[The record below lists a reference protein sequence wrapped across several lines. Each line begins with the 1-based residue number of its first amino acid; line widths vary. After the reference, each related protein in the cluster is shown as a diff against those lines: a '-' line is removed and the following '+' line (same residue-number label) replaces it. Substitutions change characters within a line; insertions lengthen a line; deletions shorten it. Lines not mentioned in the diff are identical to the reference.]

1 MQSNISQKMEEHKS
15 FLLKY
20 NLDINEVVKVDFRL
34 NLIEDKIKSL
44 TKQRSEIVES
54 LDGDDNLYDKKK
66 KKEEEKK
73 LKRMN

>member
-1 MQSNISQKMEEHKS
+1 MCSSD
-15 FLLKY
+15 L
-20 NLDINEVVKVDFRL
+20 VKVDFRL

-66 KKEEEKK
+66 KKED
-73 LKRMN
+73 LTRTSF